1 MAAPGAPHTHLHH
14 GAPMLLLFFT
24 PLAIATM
31 CHHLQPREDTFSW
44 DSLQLLQ
51 DMAPSPPHPCQQYQ
65 MPLFPQAFLHT
76 KHPRHAAAAALS
88 ILQNLFSI
96 LSSTRTPRHW
106 DAQAQHGLLN
116 HLGHYIYHLEK
127 CMESNR
133 TASIRHRPRNLL
145 LSINRYFM
153 GIQNFLHA
161 HHYGA
166 CAWDHVRLQAHIC
179 FQHMDTL

>member
-1 MAAPGAPHTHLHH
+1 MAAPGAPHTCLHH
-14 GAPMLLLFFT
+14 GAHMLLLFFT

-51 DMAPSPPHPCQQYQ
+51 AMAPSPSHPCHQYQ
-65 MPLFPQAFLHT
+65 TPLFPQALLHT

-88 ILQNLFSI
+88 ILQHLFTI
-96 LSSTRTPRHW
+96 LSSTTTPRHW

-116 HLGHYIYHLEK
+116 HLEHYIYHLEK

-133 TASIRHRPRNLL
+133 TASIRHKPRNLL

-153 GIQNFLHA
+153 SIQNFLRT
-161 HHYGA
+161 HHYSA
-166 CAWDHVRLQAHIC
+166 CAWDHVLLQAHIC